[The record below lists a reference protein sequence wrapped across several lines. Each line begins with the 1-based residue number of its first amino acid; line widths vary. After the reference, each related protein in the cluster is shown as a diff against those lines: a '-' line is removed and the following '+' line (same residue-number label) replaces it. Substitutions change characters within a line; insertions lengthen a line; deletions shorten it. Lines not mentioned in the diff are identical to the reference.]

1 METIKRFTDLSQA
14 KKLAEILQLE
24 TADMHYSRDFGG
36 SWFVDLEAYSSIKL
50 PKYAVNNVEEH
61 LLPCWSLAALLDNIP
76 HVKMES
82 IERNG
87 KLQWICYSFFN
98 TVLHGKKVLDWY
110 DSDLCDNLID
120 ACYDIILK
128 LHNSKNS

>member
-50 PKYAVNNVEEH
+50 PKYAVNNVEDH
-61 LLPCWSLAALLDNIP
+61 LLPCWSLSALLNALPKIHGLKPILDL
-76 HVKMES
+76 EECS
-82 IERNG
+82 I
-87 KLQWICYSFFN
+87 QYS
-98 TVLHGKKVLDWY
+98 GI
-110 DSDLCDNLID
+110 DLYVTAGNLVD
-120 ACYDIILK
+120 ACYEMILK
-128 LHNSKNS
+128 LNELNIL